1 MDDEKNKRIEKFYE
15 FFKGNN
21 YYAVLAPVIIVPI
34 ATNFLAYEKP
44 MKAFYY
50 LNIFI
55 GLFLIG
61 YAGYV
66 LSEYHTAYNIIDS
79 NAEILKAIGF
89 SDEELQQQK
98 DEYKKQIK
106 SDIGNR
112 CIFISVVSI
121 VLGLFSLVWN
131 GKKILAQS

>member
-1 MDDEKNKRIEKFYE
+1 MTIFLNEIVVP
-15 FFKGNN
+15 KG
-21 YYAVLAPVIIVPI
+21 
-34 ATNFLAYEKP
+34 
-44 MKAFYY
+44 
-50 LNIFI
+50 I
-55 GLFLIG
+55 GLVLIG

-66 LSEYHTAYNIIDS
+66 LNEYHTIYNIIDS

-106 SDIGNR
+106 SDIGNS
-112 CIFISVVSI
+112 CIFISVISI
-121 VLGLFSLVWN
+121 LLGLFSLIWN

>member
-1 MDDEKNKRIEKFYE
+1 MDDEKNKEKFYE

-34 ATNFLAYEKP
+34 ATNFLAYKKP
-44 MKAFYY
+44 MKSFYY

-66 LSEYHTAYNIIDS
+66 LNEYHTIYNIIDS

-98 DEYKKQIK
+98 DEYKKHIK
-106 SDIGNR
+106 SEIGNR
-112 CIFISVVSI
+112 CIFISVISVL
-121 VLGLFSLVWN
+121 LGLFSLIWN